1 MAKQS
6 KYGFDY
12 KGTIPLNFKLFPETD
27 FIDKEGR
34 MGVSNI
40 KTRLEVDPETDKWY
54 LFPTMMGGVDLPFE
68 GTYRG
73 AVEKGKHFG
82 EYETYKEGMEA
93 DALIHQYFKKL
104 KMGVSAEDKIIDS
117 IKDL

>member
-12 KGTIPLNFKLFPETD
+12 KGNIPLNFKLFPEVSWVKD
-27 FIDKEGR
+27 GR
-34 MGVSNI
+34 SGESNI

-68 GTYRG
+68 GAYKG

-82 EYETYKEGMEA
+82 EYETYKEGMDA
-93 DALIHQYFKKL
+93 DVLIHQYFKKL